1 MASRKEI
8 QIAVLTRL
16 EDEGRKIYSRELA
29 DIGEESAIAR
39 EVAYLKSSGL
49 VDAAIREFDGVPHF
63 AWASI
68 TAKGSD
74 FINKEGTIGA
84 DLNVLTVRLHEDTVR
99 DLLVARVRESDA
111 DQSVKEK
118 LIDQLKALPA
128 QGIAK
133 VAEHA
138 LDQALR
144 NLPNAVQW
152 LQTVL

>member
-1 MASRKEI
+1 MATRKEI

-16 EDEGRKIYSRELA
+16 EEAGKKLYGRELA
-29 DIGEESAIAR
+29 DIGEEHVVAR
-39 EVAYLKSSGL
+39 EVVYLKDAGL
-49 VDAAIREFDGVPHF
+49 VDAAVREFDGVAHF
-63 AWASI
+63 AWVSI

-84 DLNVLTVRLHEDTVR
+84 ELNVLTVRLHEDTVR

-111 DQSVKEK
+111 DESVKEK
-118 LIDQLKALPA
+118 LVDQLRALPA

-133 VAEHA
+133 VAERA

>member
-16 EDEGRKIYSRELA
+16 EEAGRKLYGREMTGIA
-29 DIGEESAIAR
+29 EAPAVAR
-39 EVAYLKSSGL
+39 EVAYLKDAGL
-49 VDAAIREFDGVPHF
+49 IEAAVREFDGVVHF
-63 AWASI
+63 VWCSI

-74 FINKEGTIGA
+74 FINKAGTIGA

-99 DLLVARVRESDA
+99 DLLVARVHESDA
-111 DQSVKEK
+111 DESVKEK
-118 LIDQLKALPA
+118 LVDQLKALPA